1 MFLLII
7 EEEEY
12 PIDDSLLME
21 LRPKPQDKMG
31 SPTAQIS
38 LHTLSSQ
45 LALEALRLVGCVSSQ
60 EVVISIDGGSTPNF
74 IQTHLA
80 QVLGLPAK
88 PIKPLRVLV
97 GHGHEIECHHL
108 FADVPV
114 IVQRHSF
121 AIDLHV
127 LSFSG
132 IDPVLGVQ
140 WLKSLGLV
148 LTDYNDL
155 MMKFLCADRVV
166 ELKGD
171 TNLELLTISPL
182 QFAKRE
188 PVDSSTLGCSH

>member
-1 MFLLII
+1 MLQ
-7 EEEEY
+7 
-12 PIDDSLLME
+12 
-21 LRPKPQDKMG
+21 LRQEIPLWSQIHLQGVSSYHRRRRIPGRRQSSYG
-31 SPTAQIS
+31 ASTQTTRRNRLPTAQIS
-38 LHTLSSQ
+38 LHTLSRQ

-60 EVVISIDGGSTPNF
+60 EVVISIDGGSIPNF

-114 IVQRHSF
+114 IVQGHSF

-132 IDPVLGVQ
+132 IDLVLGV
-140 WLKSLGLV
+140 
-148 LTDYNDL
+148 
-155 MMKFLCADRVV
+155 
-166 ELKGD
+166 
-171 TNLELLTISPL
+171 
-182 QFAKRE
+182 
-188 PVDSSTLGCSH
+188 